1 MTASTAPAGSPATEP
16 GADGRPREPILRVE
30 RLTVVYPDR
39 AGEVSARRGR
49 AGVVAVDDVS
59 LSIEAGEF
67 VALIGES
74 GSGKSSLALAAA
86 GLGRISGGTV
96 EILGTDLSRL
106 RGRARRERRADVQV
120 VFQDP
125 VASLD
130 PRQRVDRGLS
140 ELRRIHPRR
149 TGWTTDGSLLE
160 RVGLSAEILRRYPAE
175 MSGGQAQRVVIA
187 RALLLRPRLLLADEP
202 SSALD
207 VSVQAQILRLLL
219 GLTAEE
225 GIAVLL
231 VTHDLSIVR
240 HTAERLYVMRRGV
253 VVEEGDTETV
263 LTRPRHAYTNAL
275 IDALPGKSYA
285 PAWRVRPT
293 GDVRQT
299 SDWRTIDD

>member
-1 MTASTAPAGSPATEP
+1 MTSSMTHAGSPATQP
-16 GADGRPREPILRVE
+16 GADSRPHPPVLRIEGLRVVHPN
-30 RLTVVYPDR
+30 RPGQAV
-39 AGEVSARRGR
+39 GR
-49 AGVVAVDDVS
+49 HGRDGVVAVDDVS
-59 LSIEAGEF
+59 LSIQAGEV

-96 EILGTDLSRL
+96 EILGADLSQL

-130 PRQRVDRGLS
+130 PRQRIDRGLA

-149 TGWTTDGSLLE
+149 TAGTTDLALLE
-160 RVGLSAEILRRYPAE
+160 RVGLSADVLRRYPAE

-202 SSALD
+202 TSALD
-207 VSVQAQILRLLL
+207 VSIQAQILRLIL
-219 GLTAEE
+219 GLAAEE

-253 VVEEGDTETV
+253 VVEEGETETV
-263 LTRPRHAYTNAL
+263 LTHPRHAYTKAL

-285 PAWRVRPT
+285 PEWRIGPT
-293 GDVRQT
+293 RGRLGNQRLEDKR
-299 SDWRTIDD
+299 

>member
-1 MTASTAPAGSPATEP
+1 MTPSVTRSPAPATDPVGHPRDEP
-16 GADGRPREPILRVE
+16 VLRIEQLRVIHPQRRAQARRPRVR
-30 RLTVVYPDR
+30 D
-39 AGEVSARRGR
+39 
-49 AGVVAVDDVS
+49 GVVAVDGVS
-59 LSIEAGEF
+59 LSILAGQV

-96 EILGTDLSRL
+96 AILGADLSRL
-106 RGRARRERRADVQV
+106 RGRARRDRRADVQV

-130 PRQRVDRGLS
+130 PRQRIDRGLN
-140 ELRRIHPRR
+140 ELRRMHPRR
-149 TGWTTDGSLLE
+149 TARTTDAALLE
-160 RVGLSAEILRRYPAE
+160 RVGLASDILRRYPAE

-202 SSALD
+202 TSALD
-207 VSVQAQILRLLL
+207 VSVQAQILRLIL
-219 GLTAEE
+219 GLAADE

-240 HTAERLYVMRRGV
+240 HTAENVHVMRRGV
-253 VVEEGDTETV
+253 VVEEGATERV
-263 LTRPRHAYTNAL
+263 LTQPRHPYTRAL

-285 PAWRVRPT
+285 PSWRIDPT
-293 GDVRQT
+293 GRRPAT
-299 SDWRTIDD
+299 N

>member
-1 MTASTAPAGSPATEP
+1 MTHAESAGAEP
-16 GADGRPREPILRVE
+16 GAGIRADEPILRIE
-30 RLTVVYPDR
+30 GLRVVHPQR
-39 AGEVSARRGR
+39 SRSVQGHHEKG
-49 AGVVAVDDVS
+49 GIVAVDGVS
-59 LSIEAGEF
+59 LSIDAGEV

-86 GLGRISGGTV
+86 GLGRISGGRV
-96 EILGTDLSRL
+96 ELLGADLSRL
-106 RGRARRERRADVQV
+106 RGRARREGCADVQV

-130 PRQRVDRGLS
+130 PRQRVDRGLA

-149 TGWTTDGSLLE
+149 SAGTTDVGLLE
-160 RVGLSAEILRRYPAE
+160 RVGLPADILRRYPAE

-202 SSALD
+202 TSALD
-207 VSVQAQILRLLL
+207 VSVQAQILRLIL
-219 GLTAEE
+219 GLAAEE

-253 VVEEGDTETV
+253 VVEEGDSETV
-263 LTRPRHAYTNAL
+263 LTHPHHEYTRAL
-275 IDALPGKSYA
+275 IEALPGKSYA
-285 PAWRVRPT
+285 PAWRI
-293 GDVRQT
+293 G
-299 SDWRTIDD
+299 RTATFGNQRLEDR

>member
-1 MTASTAPAGSPATEP
+1 VAPPDAGT
-16 GADGRPREPILRVE
+16 REVPVLRVE
-30 RLTVVYPDR
+30 RLRVVHPSR
-39 AGEVSARRGR
+39 SGQVTGGQ
-49 AGVVAVDDVS
+49 GVVAVDDVS
-59 LSIEAGEF
+59 LSIGAGEV

-106 RGRARRERRADVQV
+106 RGRSLRERRADVQV

-125 VASLD
+125 LASLD
-130 PRQRVDRGLS
+130 PRQRIDRGLA

-149 TGWTTDGSLLE
+149 TAATTDTALFE
-160 RVGLSAEILRRYPAE
+160 RVGLPTELLHRYPAE

-202 SSALD
+202 TSALD
-207 VSVQAQILRLLL
+207 VSVQAQILRLILDL
-219 GLTAEE
+219 AAED

-240 HTAERLYVMRRGV
+240 HTADRLYVMRNGA
-253 VVEEGDTETV
+253 VVEQGDTETV
-263 LTRPRHAYTNAL
+263 LTDPHHPYTKAL
-275 IDALPGKSYA
+275 IEALPGKRYA
-285 PAWRVRPT
+285 PAWRTQPAVT
-293 GDVRQT
+293 GSATD
-299 SDWRTIDD
+299 DWRTRHG